1 MPSKTDFPYTYSPQE
16 LRRGESAVD
25 LLQLRYF
32 QAVARH
38 EHVSRAAEELRVA
51 QPALSRSIARLEAEL
66 GVALFDRRGRR
77 VTLNR
82 FGAAFGTRVAAALSE
97 LDQARSEL
105 HDAAGL
111 AHGSVAVAAET
122 LRTITDLIA
131 AFLAEHPDV
140 SFRLFQSSAPN
151 MSAQLQAGEADLCFA
166 SQPVQAGALESAE
179 LFREEVLLCVP
190 PAHRLAGRGRVT
202 IEDLAG
208 EPFVTTRPGYWVRA
222 LADRLFADSG
232 HEPPAVACEG
242 DEPSAIRGLI
252 SAGVGI
258 GLLPRLGRQAP
269 HPPVAWLHLDAPGC
283 QRTLS
288 VVWRRDAYLS
298 AAARGFRD
306 FAVSHFR
313 RSGPAPP

>member
-1 MPSKTDFPYTYSPQE
+1 MPSKTDFPYTDASQE
-16 LRRGESAVD
+16 SRRGESAVD

-32 QAVARH
+32 QVVARH

-66 GVALFDRRGRR
+66 GVALFDRHGRR

-82 FGAAFGTRVAAALSE
+82 FGAAFLARANIALSE

-122 LRTITDLIA
+122 LRTVTDVIA

-151 MSAQLQAGEADLCFA
+151 MSTQLQAGEADLCFA
-166 SQPVQAGALESAE
+166 SQPIQAGGLESAE

-202 IEDLAG
+202 IGDLAG
-208 EPFVTTRPGYWVRA
+208 EPFVTTRPGYWVRT
-222 LADRLFADSG
+222 LADQLFAESG
-232 HEPPAVACEG
+232 HAPPAVACEG
-242 DEPSAIRGLI
+242 DEPSVIRGLI

-283 QRTLS
+283 ERTLS

-306 FAVSHFR
+306 FAVRYFR
-313 RSGPAPP
+313 RAGPAPP

>member
-1 MPSKTDFPYTYSPQE
+1 
-16 LRRGESAVD
+16 VD

-82 FGAAFGTRVAAALSE
+82 FGAAFLARVAVALGE

-122 LRTITDLIA
+122 LRTITDLTA
-131 AFLAEHPDV
+131 GFLAEHPDV
-140 SFRLFQSSAPN
+140 SFRLCQSPAAV
-151 MSAQLQAGEADLCFA
+151 MSAQLQAGEVDLCFA
-166 SQPVQAGALESAE
+166 SQPMRAGALESAE
-179 LFREEVLLCVP
+179 LFSEEVLLCVP
-190 PAHRLAGRGRVT
+190 PGHRLAGRGRVT
-202 IEDLAG
+202 IGDLAG
-208 EPFVTTRPGYWVRA
+208 EPFVTTRPGYWQRT
-222 LADRLFADSG
+222 LADRLFAESG

-242 DEPSAIRGLI
+242 DEPYAIRGLI

-258 GLLPRLGRQAP
+258 GLLPRMGRQAP
-269 HPPVAWLHLDAPGC
+269 DPPVAWLHLDAPGC

-288 VVWRRDAYLS
+288 IVWRRDAYLS

-306 FAVSHFR
+306 VAVSHFR